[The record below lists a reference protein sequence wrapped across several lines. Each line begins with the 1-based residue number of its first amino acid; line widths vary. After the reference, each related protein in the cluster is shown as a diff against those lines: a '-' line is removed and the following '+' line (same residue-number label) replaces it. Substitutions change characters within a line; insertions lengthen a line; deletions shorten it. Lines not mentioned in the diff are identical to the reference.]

1 MMREEAIEWFET
13 HMPTKITP
21 VAKQSYLIAIAA
33 LRPVSREQVEKVW
46 RAKDDSPHGNG
57 RWFHCTSCD
66 YGCDDYYSYDES
78 QIPDNRF
85 RFCPCCGKA
94 MTNEAVEMVMK
105 RMEALHDD

>member
-46 RAKDDSPHGNG
+46 K
-57 RWFHCTSCD
+57 
-66 YGCDDYYSYDES
+66 SYWITVCNNIGEQWSKCCNCQNELDGME
-78 QIPDNRF
+78 DGF
-85 RFCPCCGKA
+85 LFCPYCGA
-94 MTNEAVEMVMK
+94 PMTDEAVEMVMK
-105 RMEALHDD
+105 RMEELHESIHND